1 MDFYSIHATTQY
13 DELMVWN
20 GTTFI
25 EGYENVD
32 DPKQY
37 DNMEQVLEAWDKAVA
52 VAREMDMQVIKIE
65 KAKVL
70 IESVGF
76 SFSTVKRVELK
87 GYKTDKEQF
96 EKMLKFTKRTRGD
109 YLIKHRD
116 IIEEYVTVWA
126 DNGRHWGQVAAEL
139 EDENTTIYKQV
150 NALISIAKAY
160 AFDDY
165 KADILEISEAARMR
179 CAFKAVAFMQMEDSK
194 QMKKA
199 VTQYGV
205 DWGLVF

>member
-13 DELMVWN
+13 DELMAWN

-37 DNMEQVLEAWDKAVA
+37 DNMEQVLEAWDKAVE

-65 KAKVL
+65 KAEVL

-76 SFSTVKRVELK
+76 KFSDVKRFELK
-87 GYKTDKEQF
+87 GYKTDKEHF
-96 EKMLKFTKRTRGD
+96 ELMLKMTKKARGD
-109 YLIKHRD
+109 YLIENRD
-116 IIEEYVTVWA
+116 IIEEYVTTWA
-126 DNGRHWGQVAAEL
+126 DKRHWGQVTSEL
-139 EDENTTIYKQV
+139 EDEKSTIYKQV

-165 KADILEISEAARMR
+165 KTDISELSEAARMR
-179 CAFKAVAFMQMEDSK
+179 CTFKAVAFMQVEDSK
-194 QMKKA
+194 QMAKA
-199 VTQYGV
+199 VAQYGV

>member
-1 MDFYSIHATTQY
+1 MEYYYITTTTEY
-13 DELMVWN
+13 DEVMNWN
-20 GTTFI
+20 GEAFI
-25 EGYENVD
+25 EYSADVEGI
-32 DPKQY
+32 KQY
-37 DNMEQVLEAWDKAVA
+37 DTMEQALADWDEAIK
-52 VAREMDMQVIKIE
+52 VARGM
-65 KAKVL
+65 KAQSVQITKAELAVETMAVSDKV
-70 IESVGF
+70 
-76 SFSTVKRVELK
+76 VKRIELK
-87 GYKTDKEQF
+87 GYMTDKEHF
-96 EKMLKFTKRTRGD
+96 ELMLKMTEKARGD

-126 DNGRHWGQVAAEL
+126 DGRHWGQVTAEL
-139 EDENTTIYKQV
+139 EDETTTIYKQV

-165 KADILEISEAARMR
+165 KTDILELSEAARAR
-179 CAFKAVAFMQMEDSK
+179 CTFRALAFLQMEDSK

>member
-13 DELMVWN
+13 DELMAWN

-37 DNMEQVLEAWDKAVA
+37 DNMEQVLEAWDKAVE

-65 KAKVL
+65 RAEVL
-70 IESVGF
+70 IESAGF
-76 SFSTVKRVELK
+76 KFSDVKRVGLK
-87 GYKTDKEQF
+87 GYLTDKEHF
-96 EKMLKFTKRTRGD
+96 ELMLKMTEKARGD

-116 IIEEYVTVWA
+116 IIEEYVTTWA
-126 DNGRHWGQVAAEL
+126 DKRHWGQVTSEL
-139 EDENTTIYKQV
+139 EDEKSTIYKQV

-165 KADILEISEAARMR
+165 KADILELSEAARMR
-179 CAFKAVAFMQMEDSK
+179 CTFKAVAFMQVEDSK
-194 QMKKA
+194 QMAKA

>member
-13 DELMVWN
+13 DELMAWN

-37 DNMEQVLEAWDKAVA
+37 DNMEQVLEAWDKAVE

-65 KAKVL
+65 RAEVL

-76 SFSTVKRVELK
+76 KFSTVKRFELK
-87 GYKTDKEQF
+87 GYKTDKEHF
-96 EKMLKFTKRTRGD
+96 ELMLKMTKKARGD
-109 YLIKHRD
+109 YLVENRD
-116 IIEEYVTVWA
+116 IIEEYVTTWA
-126 DNGRHWGQVAAEL
+126 DKRHWGQVTSEL
-139 EDENTTIYKQV
+139 EDEKSTIYKQV

-165 KADILEISEAARMR
+165 KADILELSEAARMR
-179 CAFKAVAFMQMEDSK
+179 CTFKAVAFMQVEDSK
-194 QMKKA
+194 QMAKA